1 MGNTSWPVGN
11 TGKKKGVM
19 IMAEGLIA
27 LKKQAA
33 QTLGALQK
41 EIARREKELSDLQ
54 NEAAVC
60 QQLLRG
66 KVAKISAK
74 GSSGGSGKR
83 IDWRSVLADLP
94 KRFTAKDVIDK
105 VNKPAAGIYTQLYQM
120 TKANRLKRTKDG
132 YEKV

>member
-1 MGNTSWPVGN
+1 MV
-11 TGKKKGVM
+11 
-19 IMAEGLIA
+19 MAEGLTA

-33 QTLGALQK
+33 QTLGSLQK
-41 EIARREKELSDLQ
+41 EIARREKELSALQ

-60 QQLLRG
+60 QQLLHGRVS
-66 KVAKISAK
+66 KSSAK
-74 GSSGGSGKR
+74 GSLGGSGKR

-94 KRFTAKDVIDK
+94 KQFTAKDVIDK

-120 TKANRLKRTKDG
+120 TKANRLRRTKDG